1 MKSETDRAKAY
12 CAALDDIRVRLDLVE
27 AICRNHITTGT
38 EHFDYEIVAINL
50 RKVLEHI
57 AFGSLTANR
66 LAYESVHKDIQK
78 IWRTK
83 QLLERLEKIHKH
95 FYPQPVKCPAISQEP
110 GASRYLHF
118 EDVKTGFLT
127 RSDFVTLYDSCS
139 EVIHSRNPFSEK
151 LTINFGRSPLEWV
164 DRIRCLLSFH
174 FFRLYGFSQVWLGQL
189 QGADGKAHVSIASP
203 I

>member
-83 QLLERLEKIHKH
+83 QLLERLEKIPSI
-95 FYPQPVKCPAISQEP
+95 F
-110 GASRYLHF
+110 
-118 EDVKTGFLT
+118 
-127 RSDFVTLYDSCS
+127 
-139 EVIHSRNPFSEK
+139 IHSRLSVLLFRKNPERRVIYTSK
-151 LTINFGRSPLEWV
+151 M
-164 DRIRCLLSFH
+164 
-174 FFRLYGFSQVWLGQL
+174 
-189 QGADGKAHVSIASP
+189 
-203 I
+203 